1 MNSAFNI
8 SDDGLD
14 ITHGDSG
21 QIFGQTSQCDGKK
34 VSDRIIDGFDLT
46 ALLYYIT
53 GSFADRPDI
62 SRDPSAVVTGLQGFT
77 DVHLR
82 CGTNESYYGYYTAYA
97 NNACVNGP
105 FIDGP
110 NNVDPN
116 IEAGRLTGR
125 RQLSEGGEAPLRL
138 WRSTDLYQ

>member
-1 MNSAFNI
+1 MGDGRKTPYDGNLIGEFRLMEEIATQSAAERSHNPFTCAVQTEPWYNCLDITSFMNSAFNI

-82 CGTNESYYGYYTAYA
+82 CGTNESY
-97 NNACVNGP
+97 
-105 FIDGP
+105 
-110 NNVDPN
+110 
-116 IEAGRLTGR
+116 
-125 RQLSEGGEAPLRL
+125 
-138 WRSTDLYQ
+138 